1 LGGILKKS
9 FKFIVAVAATSLVAS
24 VAVTP
29 AAHGATKQKV
39 CIALDTAGI
48 NDKSFNQSS
57 YEGAKMALQRGF
69 ASSIKYAPAK
79 SNADYAPNITK
90 FLSEKCTVIIGV
102 GFLLGDAI
110 TAAAKANPGVKFAI
124 VDGGSGGANLKGIT
138 FKTDEN
144 SFIAGY
150 MAAAMTKSGKV
161 GTYGGIPIPP
171 VTIFME
177 GYANG
182 VAHYNLIKNKNVQVL
197 GWNTETKTGTFLG
210 GFDDTTKALQTSISL
225 EQQGADFIFPVAGG
239 MQATTAANSQKTK
252 KSSVIWVDAKVMSTG
267 KQYANVTPVSVVKGL
282 AEGVLATVKEA
293 YDGKFTSK
301 EYVGTMANKGV
312 SIAITPA
319 WNNKIPAKLKAE
331 INQLSKDIAAGRILA
346 LDPIE

>member
-39 CIALDTAGI
+39 CVALDTAGI

-57 YEGAKMALQRGF
+57 YEGAKMALSRGY

-90 FLSEKCTVIIGV
+90 FISEKCTLIVGV

-110 TAAAKANPGVKFAI
+110 AAAAKANPNVKFGF
-124 VDGGSGGANLKGIT
+124 VDGWGLGNNVKAIT
-138 FKTDEN
+138 YKTDEN
-144 SFIAGY
+144 SFIVGY
-150 MAAAMTKSGKV
+150 MAAAMSKTGKV
-161 GTYGGIPIPP
+161 G
-171 VTIFME
+171 
-177 GYANG
+177 
-182 VAHYNLIKNKNVQVL
+182 
-197 GWNTETKTGTFLG
+197 
-210 GFDDTTKALQTSISL
+210 LQTSISL

-252 KSSVIWVDAKVMSTG
+252 KSSVIWVDAKVMNTG

-282 AEGVLATVKEA
+282 AEGVFATIKEA
-293 YDGKFTSK
+293 HDGKFTSK
-301 EYVGTMANKGV
+301 AYVGTMANKGV
-312 SIAITPA
+312 SIALTPA

>member
-1 LGGILKKS
+1 MKKS
-9 FKFIVAVAATSLVAS
+9 FKFTVAVAAASLVAS

-29 AAHGATKQKV
+29 AAQGATKQKV

-57 YEGAKMALQRGF
+57 YEGAKMALSKGY

-150 MAAAMTKSGKV
+150 MAAGMTKSGKV

-197 GWNTETKTGTFLG
+197 GWNTDTKTGTFLG

-252 KSSVIWVDAKVMSTG
+252 KSSVIWVDAKVMNTG
-267 KQYANVTPVSVVKGL
+267 AQYANVVPVSVVKGL
-282 AEGVLATVKEA
+282 GEGVLATVKEA
-293 YDGKFTSK
+293 YDGKFSSNM
-301 EYVGTMANKGV
+301 YVGTMANKGV
-312 SIAITPA
+312 SIALTPA
-319 WNNKIPAKLKAE
+319 WNNKVSASLKAE
-331 INQLSKDIAAGRILA
+331 IAKLSKDIAAGNIIA
-346 LDPIE
+346 LNPVE

>member
-1 LGGILKKS
+1 LKKS
-9 FKFIVAVAATSLVAS
+9 IKLIVAISATALVSS

-39 CIALDTAGI
+39 CVALDTAGI

-57 YEGAKMALQRGF
+57 YDGAKMALSKGY
-69 ASSIKYAPAK
+69 AASIKYAPAK
-79 SNADYAPNITK
+79 SNADYAPNISK
-90 FLSEKCTVIIGV
+90 FVSEKCTVIVGV
-102 GFLLGDAI
+102 GYLLGDAI
-110 TAAAKANPGVKFAI
+110 AAAAKSNPTVKFGF
-124 VDGGSGGANLKGIT
+124 VDGWGLGNNVKAIT
-138 FKTDEN
+138 YKTDEN
-144 SFIAGY
+144 SFIVGY
-150 MAAAMTKSGKV
+150 MAAAMSKTGKV
-161 GTYGGIPIPP
+161 GTYGGLPIPT

-177 GYANG
+177 GFANG
-182 VAHYNLIKNKNVQVL
+182 VAHYNLMKNKNVKVL

-252 KSSVIWVDAKVMSTG
+252 KSSVIWVDAKVMNTG
-267 KQYANVTPVSVVKGL
+267 AQYANVVPVSVVKGL

-293 YDGKFTSK
+293 YDGKFSSK

-312 SIAITPA
+312 SIAFTPA
-319 WNNKIPAKLKAE
+319 WNNKIPASLKAE
-331 INQLSKDIAAGRILA
+331 IAKLSKDIAAGNIIA
-346 LDPIE
+346 LNTVE

>member
-1 LGGILKKS
+1 MKKS
-9 FKFIVAVAATSLVAS
+9 FKFVVAIAATSLVAS

-29 AAHGATKQKV
+29 AAQGATKQKV
-39 CIALDTAGI
+39 CVALDTAGI

-57 YEGAKMALQRGF
+57 YEGAKMALSKGY

-79 SNADYAPNITK
+79 SNADYAPNIAK
-90 FLSEKCTVIIGV
+90 FISEKCTLIIGV

-110 TAAAKANPGVKFAI
+110 AAAAKANPNVKFGF
-124 VDGGSGGANLKGIT
+124 VDGWGLGNNVKAIT
-138 FKTDEN
+138 YKTDEN
-144 SFIAGY
+144 SFIVGY
-150 MAAAMTKSGKV
+150 MAAAMSKTGKV
-161 GTYGGIPIPP
+161 GTYGGLPIPT

-197 GWNTETKTGTFLG
+197 GWNTETKTGAFLG

-252 KSSVIWVDAKVMSTG
+252 KSSVIWVDAKVMNTG
-267 KQYANVTPVSVVKGL
+267 KEYANVTPVSVVKGL
-282 AEGVLATVKEA
+282 AEGVLATVQEA
-293 YDGKFTSK
+293 HDDKFSSK
-301 EYVGTMANKGV
+301 PYVGTMANKGV
-312 SIAITPA
+312 SIALTPA

-331 INQLSKDIAAGRILA
+331 INQLSKDIAAGKILA

>member
-39 CIALDTAGI
+39 CVALDTAGI

-90 FLSEKCTVIIGV
+90 FIAEKCTMIIGV

-110 TAAAKANPGVKFAI
+110 AAAAKANPNVKFGF
-124 VDGGSGGANLKGIT
+124 VDGWGLGNNVKAIT
-138 FKTDEN
+138 YKTDEN
-144 SFIAGY
+144 SFIVGY
-150 MAAAMTKSGKV
+150 MAAAMSKTGKV
-161 GTYGGIPIPP
+161 GTYGGLQIPT

-252 KSSVIWVDAKVMSTG
+252 KSSVIWVDAKVMNTG

-282 AEGVLATVKEA
+282 AEGVFATIKEA
-293 YDGKFTSK
+293 HDGKFTSK
-301 EYVGTMANKGV
+301 AYVGTMANKGV
-312 SIAITPA
+312 SIALTPA
-319 WNNKIPAKLKAE
+319 WNNKIPANLKAE